1 MFAFYLFPCYWDIN
15 RKDIM
20 TTQKDLNKDMVALLS
35 SVTDSIQEL
44 RKEVIKL
51 RDDLDADANFVKE
64 LEKGLI
70 HCFDEIKDLK
80 FDKMD
85 KSSQNFRNN
94 NFNDRLINLEEN
106 KIKVIDEELKR
117 IDTLEQAF
125 NREF

>member
-20 TTQKDLNKDMVALLS
+20 TNQSDLNKDFVSMFRDLV
-35 SVTDSIQEL
+35 DDIH
-44 RKEVIKL
+44 KIKMTM
-51 RDDLDADANFVKE
+51 
-64 LEKGLI
+64 I
-70 HCFDEIKDLK
+70 DLK
-80 FDKMD
+80 GSID
-85 KSSQNFRNN
+85 SQHIRND

-117 IDTLEQAF
+117 IDMLETAF

>member
-1 MFAFYLFPCYWDIN
+1 MIN
-15 RKDIM
+15 
-20 TTQKDLNKDMVALLS
+20 QKDLNKDFVALFSTL
-35 SVTDSIQEL
+35 TDSIQEL
-44 RKEVIKL
+44 RKAVVNI
-51 RDDLDADANFVKE
+51 N
-64 LEKGLI
+64 
-70 HCFDEIKDLK
+70 DEIRDLK

-106 KIKVIDEELKR
+106 KIKTIDEELKR

>member
-1 MFAFYLFPCYWDIN
+1 
-15 RKDIM
+15 M
-20 TTQKDLNKDMVALLS
+20 TSQKDLNKDMVALLS

-51 RDDLDADANFVKE
+51 RSDLDADANFVKE

-70 HCFDEIKDLK
+70 HSFDEIKDLK

-85 KSSQNFRNN
+85 KSSQNVRND

-117 IDTLEQAF
+117 IDSLEQAF

>member
-1 MFAFYLFPCYWDIN
+1 
-15 RKDIM
+15 M
-20 TTQKDLNKDMVALLS
+20 TNQKDLNKDMVALLS

-70 HCFDEIKDLK
+70 NCFDEIKDLK

>member
-1 MFAFYLFPCYWDIN
+1 
-15 RKDIM
+15 M
-20 TTQKDLNKDMVALLS
+20 TSQKDLNKDMVALLS

-44 RKEVIKL
+44 RKAVVNI
-51 RDDLDADANFVKE
+51 N
-64 LEKGLI
+64 
-70 HCFDEIKDLK
+70 DEIRDLK

-85 KSSQNFRNN
+85 KSSQNFRNS

>member
-1 MFAFYLFPCYWDIN
+1 
-15 RKDIM
+15 M
-20 TTQKDLNKDMVALLS
+20 TTQNNINKDMVALLS

-44 RKEVIKL
+44 RKAVVNI
-51 RDDLDADANFVKE
+51 NN
-64 LEKGLI
+64 
-70 HCFDEIKDLK
+70 EIRDLK

>member
-1 MFAFYLFPCYWDIN
+1 
-15 RKDIM
+15 M
-20 TTQKDLNKDMVALLS
+20 TNQKDLNKDMVALLS

-44 RKEVIKL
+44 RKAVVNI
-51 RDDLDADANFVKE
+51 N
-64 LEKGLI
+64 
-70 HCFDEIKDLK
+70 DEIRDLK

-117 IDTLEQAF
+117 IDMLETAF
-125 NREF
+125 NREL

>member
-1 MFAFYLFPCYWDIN
+1 
-15 RKDIM
+15 M
-20 TTQKDLNKDMVALLS
+20 TSQKDLNKDMVALLS

-44 RKEVIKL
+44 RKAVVNI
-51 RDDLDADANFVKE
+51 N
-64 LEKGLI
+64 
-70 HCFDEIKDLK
+70 DEIRDLK

-117 IDTLEQAF
+117 IDMLETAF
-125 NREF
+125 NREL

>member
-1 MFAFYLFPCYWDIN
+1 
-15 RKDIM
+15 M
-20 TTQKDLNKDMVALLS
+20 TSQKDLNKDMVALLS

-44 RKEVIKL
+44 RKAVVNI
-51 RDDLDADANFVKE
+51 N
-64 LEKGLI
+64 
-70 HCFDEIKDLK
+70 DEIKDLK